1 MSLPKKMDSLKDKN
15 AGAKA
20 AVSGATGEKVNTML
34 PVREPAKKTAAKRVR
49 KPRPSR
55 AKAVTSKK
63 KAK

>member
-1 MSLPKKMDSLKDKN
+1 MPSLKDKN
-15 AGAKA
+15 ASENA

-34 PVREPAKKTAAKRVR
+34 PVRESKASANKRVR

-55 AKAVTSKK
+55 AKAVKNN